1 MATRKTTRT
10 RPFSTTPILT
20 SLITRRAHWLVV
32 LPLLFMPHHIGDVLP
47 VVVMVVLFA
56 AVVALKIWLLTSHP
70 GHRTFVQVLR
80 SLHQDLPWF
89 EAASITWM
97 HDDQMADLRAALTRD
112 DVSTHEIDGATVHSA
127 ERLAAQLEQ
136 EFGSRTFPADPI
148 AKCLAI
154 LSKVGEDQQRA
165 HVLLWTRADTMASAD
180 PEGFTRFVAAWTS
193 AMHTTTPHVLLFL
206 ARPLPAQATHL
217 AEPSDTEPRVAT
229 PPEARRP
236 DPAYAPGNA
245 WWRPRPGEMTS

>member
-1 MATRKTTRT
+1 
-10 RPFSTTPILT
+10 
-20 SLITRRAHWLVV
+20 
-32 LPLLFMPHHIGDVLP
+32 MPRGGDGALP
-47 VVVMVVLFA
+47 VVVVVLLFA
-56 AVVALKIWLLTSHP
+56 AVVALEIWLLTGHP
-70 GHRTFVQVLR
+70 GHRTFVRVLR
-80 SLHQDLPWF
+80 SLHHDLPWF

-112 DVSTHEIDGATVHSA
+112 DVTTHEIDGTAVHSA

-136 EFGSRTFPADPI
+136 QFGSRTFPADPI

-154 LSKVGEDQQRA
+154 LSKVGEDRQRA
-165 HVLLWTRADTMASAD
+165 HVLLWTRADAMATAD

-206 ARPLPAQATHL
+206 ARPLPAQGTSL
-217 AEPSDTEPRVAT
+217 AEPSATEPGAAT

-236 DPAYAPGNA
+236 DPAYAAGNV